1 LRSSWALEDD
11 GLDVE
16 TAADGRRAL
25 ELASARRPDL
35 VVLDLTLPILTGD
48 DVANGLR
55 SIYGA
60 TVPILAITA
69 DGEAEQK
76 ARTAGAF
83 GYLRKPFE
91 LDDLMA
97 AVRRGLDGPS
107 A

>member
-1 LRSSWALEDD
+1 
-11 GLDVE
+11 
-16 TAADGRRAL
+16 
-25 ELASARRPDL
+25 
-35 VVLDLTLPILTGD
+35 
-48 DVANGLR
+48 VANGLR